1 MLPKHKPIGG
11 VESCALYPA
20 DAVESLLLSS
30 EGVEVKLNGSPI
42 EVELADDHST
52 YEELLENKHG
62 VIKVTHK
69 LTLVAQKDAAA
80 TWLTENFTEEGAY
93 NGFVAVVRLSDGRNL
108 LAGFSFALSNEQPL
122 LLDSVTSHSGSSP
135 HDTPTVTLLLV
146 SQDTEFSQEI
156 V

>member
-1 MLPKHKPIGG
+1 MRHKPIGG

-20 DAVESLLLSS
+20 DAVESLLFSS
-30 EGVEVKLNGSPI
+30 EGSEVSLVGNPV
-42 EVELADDHST
+42 EVELAEDRST
-52 YEELLENKHG
+52 YEEVMESRHG
-62 VIKVTHK
+62 VVKVTHR
-69 LTLVAQKDAAA
+69 LTLVAHKDAAA
-80 TWLTENFTEEGAY
+80 AWLTENFTEEGTY

-108 LAGFSFALSNEQPL
+108 LVGHSLALSNEQPL
-122 LLDSVTSHSGSSP
+122 LLETLTSHSGTSP